1 MVSAWLAMCAGWIA
15 SAMRPWL
22 GCWDGACLGV
32 RGTPLCRDVACLCA
46 APQAGSM
53 TLPVGRKSVLEAVHA
68 SEQTPSG
75 ELEFKVLAVSSATE
89 LSGVSTAPVAG
100 FLHVYVH
107 TPGVFVSLGV
117 WAHVLGACVAL
128 AWPKW
133 TVWCAHTCHLHFRL
147 FVLAP
152 WVQDEGEHGGGDVD
166 GPGTL
171 CHCAA
176 LSILAVVQDFLDG
189 VGGLGEGPPVRLVVG
204 LPPHPAPLFSLPLPL
219 HVWDVCGD
227 PKCTTSRPTKC
238 TCAARVV

>member
-1 MVSAWLAMCAGWIA
+1 
-15 SAMRPWL
+15 
-22 GCWDGACLGV
+22 
-32 RGTPLCRDVACLCA
+32 
-46 APQAGSM
+46 M

-204 LPPHPAPLFSLPLPL
+204 LPPRTPHPFSHFRSRCTCGMFVVTQNVPPVDQPSVRVQ
-219 HVWDVCGD
+219 HGVWCERIDFHWQCSQD
-227 PKCTTSRPTKC
+227 TTSSGDGESTSPQLPHPHPLSKASVITEKKC
-238 TCAARVV
+238 G

>member
-32 RGTPLCRDVACLCA
+32 RGTPLCRDVTCLCA

-100 FLHVYVH
+100 FLHVYVR

-117 WAHVLGACVAL
+117 CGARVGCMRGRLVCSHVIFTSVFLCLRRGCRTKVSMEAETL
-128 AWPKW
+128 
-133 TVWCAHTCHLHFRL
+133 T
-147 FVLAP
+147 VLAP
-152 WVQDEGEHGGGDVD
+152 
-166 GPGTL
+166 
-171 CHCAA
+171 CAIA
-176 LSILAVVQDFLDG
+176 L
-189 VGGLGEGPPVRLVVG
+189 P
-204 LPPHPAPLFSLPLPL
+204 
-219 HVWDVCGD
+219 
-227 PKCTTSRPTKC
+227 SRYLLWSKISWTE
-238 TCAARVV
+238 